1 MLIKCSNSARTGV
14 LIFVQTPIMED
25 LDFEKLID
33 RALEELPEE
42 FKEKMENVSI
52 VMQDW
57 PSRSQGERQ
66 IKRGERGLLLGLYE
80 GVPKTKRGYYG
91 IGGQL
96 PDKITIF
103 KIPILMI
110 SQVPSDIEKNV
121 RETVIHEIA
130 HHFGMSDAEIYR
142 LTGSKQHESE

>member
-1 MLIKCSNSARTGV
+1 MLIKCSNSARRGV
-14 LIFVQTPIMED
+14 LIFSNTIMED
-25 LDFEKLID
+25 IDFEKIIES
-33 RALEELPEE
+33 ALEELPEE
-42 FKEKMENVSI
+42 FKEKMENVSV

-57 PSRSQGERQ
+57 PSISQGERQ

-80 GVPKTKRGYYG
+80 GVPKTRRGYYG

-110 SQVPSDIEKNV
+110 SQEPSDIRKNV
-121 RETVIHEIA
+121 YETVVHEIA
-130 HHFGMSDAEIYR
+130 HHFGMSDQEIHDAKN
-142 LTGSKQHESE
+142 S